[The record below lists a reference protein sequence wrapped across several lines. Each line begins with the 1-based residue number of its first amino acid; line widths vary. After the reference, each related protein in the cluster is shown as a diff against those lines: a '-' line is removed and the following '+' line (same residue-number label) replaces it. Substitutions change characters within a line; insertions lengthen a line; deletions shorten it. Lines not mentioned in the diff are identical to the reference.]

1 MPRMQRIRE
10 QLNSKIL
17 YTNIF
22 ISVICVLCRA
32 IAIMCSPIILNCF
45 VQDQITED
53 LFPGEEEEESSADDL
68 TPSVTSNT
76 SDLLR
81 RLQGKAH
88 RHLFTHDRMTF

>member
-1 MPRMQRIRE
+1 M
-10 QLNSKIL
+10 LFYCSL
-17 YTNIF
+17 
-22 ISVICVLCRA
+22 CV
-32 IAIMCSPIILNCF
+32 

-88 RHLFTHDRMTF
+88 KDVHLHMTI